1 MNISRRKFWSFSQP
15 DERICRHLEERFS
28 LHPAVAAVLYNRGL
42 HSDDAVEKFFYG
54 GVDSLHD
61 PFLMKD
67 MECAVDRI
75 LEAVRREE
83 KIAIYGDFDVDG
95 LTSMHILG
103 RFLNSLG
110 IECAFHVPNRL
121 VEGYGLSQDGIARC
135 QAQGASLLI
144 TVDCG
149 ISSIHEV
156 AYATGLGLDVIVADH
171 HEPEPT
177 LPDCH
182 AVIDPKRPDCSY
194 PFSELA
200 GVGVVYKLCQ
210 AVLEKSPSVR
220 RQGHLSAGLAGT
232 GTSSST
238 VRLGPLS
245 PSELFPQLI
254 DMVALGTVADLAPLV
269 DENRLLVRAGLRELG
284 TTSNIGLRELKAVCK
299 VDRRVTSYD
308 IAFRIAPRLNAAGR
322 MGNAEAALELLNSED
337 EVEAYRLASV
347 MEENNRSR
355 QRIEQQILREA
366 EEQITKEVDLET
378 GRCLVVH
385 SENWHQGVTGIVA
398 SRLTKTYYRPTIICS
413 VEGDMAR
420 GTARSISEFDL
431 LEGLRECREYL
442 AAFGGHRLAAGF
454 EIHMA
459 NFPAF
464 KKRFEEI
471 TIEKLSSSDITP
483 KIVVDAVVDIAEISP
498 ELVASLRKLEPFGE
512 ANPQAVFVSK
522 GLFLKCPPTVVA
534 SRHLKLLIEAPDAPV
549 EAIAFDMADRLGE
562 LRDLSRPFDLA
573 YIPRMNSYRGLETLQ
588 LLVRDFQPSEA

>member
-1 MNISRRKFWSFSQP
+1 MQ
-15 DERICRHLEERFS
+15 
-28 LHPAVAAVLYNRGL
+28 PAVAAVLYNRGL
-42 HSDDAVEKFFYG
+42 CGDDAVEKFLHG
-54 GVDSLHD
+54 GLDSLHD

-67 MECAVDRI
+67 MESAVDRI
-75 LEAVRREE
+75 LEAVLREE
-83 KIAIYGDFDVDG
+83 KVAIYGDFDVDG

-103 RFLNSLG
+103 RFLTSLG

-149 ISSIHEV
+149 ISSIYEV

-171 HEPEPT
+171 HEPEPR
-177 LPDCH
+177 LPDCR

-210 AVLEKSPSVR
+210 ALLEKLPSVK
-220 RQGHLSAGLAGT
+220 RQRHLVGGLVEANS
-232 GTSSST
+232 SSST
-238 VRLGPLS
+238 VRISPLD

-269 DENRLLVRAGLRELG
+269 DENRLLVRAGLRELA
-284 TTSNIGLRELKAVCK
+284 TTSNVGLRELKAVCK
-299 VDRRVTSYD
+299 VDRRVSSYD

-322 MGNAEAALELLNSED
+322 MGNAESALHLLNSED

-366 EEQITKEVDLET
+366 EEQIARDVDLET

-454 EIHMA
+454 EIHMG

-471 TIEKLSSSDITP
+471 TIEKLSASDITP

-522 GLFLKCPPTVVA
+522 GLFLKCPPAVVA
-534 SRHLKLLIEAPDAPV
+534 GRHLKLLIEAPDAPI

-562 LRDLSRPFDLA
+562 LQDLSRPFDLA
-573 YIPRMNSYRGLETLQ
+573 YIPRMNAYRGLETLQ
-588 LLVRDFQPSEA
+588 LLVRDFQRSEV